1 MPYFDVTTGLDGQGN
16 PKATEAGGNGKRW
29 KTAGFFGRLNY
40 DYLGRYLAEINMRYD
55 GSSRFRRGSRWQWS
69 PSFSLGWNIAQEN
82 SGVADRYSQHI
93 KIACFLR

>member
-55 GSSRFRRGSRWQWS
+55 GSPVSVEEVAGNGLLH
-69 PSFSLGWNIAQEN
+69 SL
-82 SGVADRYSQHI
+82 
-93 KIACFLR
+93 